1 MFDPNREI
9 EFDQR
14 SAITL
19 GFNYFI
25 NEWTRI
31 QVNYLY
37 NVEESSS
44 VDINN
49 YFEIPNDMLLVQFQI
64 KF

>member
-1 MFDPNREI
+1 MYDPNKEVD
-9 EFDQR
+9 FDQR
-14 SAITL
+14 STITM

-44 VDINN
+44 TDINN
-49 YFEIPNDMLLVQFQI
+49 YFEYPNDMLLVQFQV